1 MSIDKVVTFGEIMLR
16 LKSPS
21 AERLFQS
28 PLLEA
33 TFGGGEGNVAIS
45 LANFGLNVSFCTV
58 LPEDIIGDACE
69 RELRR
74 WGVDTSLI
82 VRNKGRMGI
91 YYLESGANQR
101 SSIVV
106 YDRCYSAIYLAKP
119 GDINWDKVFN
129 NTEWFHITG
138 ITPAI
143 SEGAMELSFEAVKK
157 AREKGITIS
166 CDFNY
171 RNKLWKYG
179 KAATDVMPELVKYV
193 DYGIAN
199 EEDCQKSLGIEIDVE
214 VEKGMLDLDKY
225 KMLSEK
231 VLKKYPVLKAIAIT
245 LRESESADINGWSGC
260 LNDRV
265 NFYVSRKYEIRNI
278 VDRVGGGDA
287 FAAGL
292 IYGLNKYESK
302 QQALEF
308 AVAASCLKHS
318 IMGDYNR
325 VSVKEVEKLMSGDES
340 GRVQR

>member
-1 MSIDKVVTFGEIMLR
+1 MNIDKVVTFGEIMLR
-16 LKSPS
+16 LKSPG

-28 PLLEA
+28 PLLET
-33 TFGGGEGNVAIS
+33 TFGGGEANVAIS

-58 LPEDIIGDACE
+58 LPENIIGDACE
-69 RELRR
+69 HELRR

-82 VRNKGRMGI
+82 VRNKGRMGT

-106 YDRCYSAIYLAKP
+106 YDRNYSAIYLAKP
-119 GDINWDKVFN
+119 GDVDWDKVFN
-129 NTEWFHITG
+129 SVKWFHITG

-157 AREKGITIS
+157 AGEKEITIS

-171 RNKLWKYG
+171 RNNLWKYG

-231 VLKKYPVLKAIAIT
+231 VLKKYSDLKAIAIT
-245 LRESESADINGWSGC
+245 LRESKSANINGWSGC
-260 LNDRV
+260 LNDRE
-265 NFYVSRKYEIRNI
+265 NFYVSRKYEIRDI
-278 VDRVGGGDA
+278 VDRIGGGDA

-318 IMGDYNR
+318 IIGDYNR